1 MVMSTVLR
9 FVVRVPRRDT
19 VTAFTPHT
27 VAADLVTASLRK
39 AALEVPG
46 STVVPAD
53 YVPHVEFHG
62 DHNSYIFGTGGMLK
76 FPAPQPLD
84 FLKAAADAVARA
96 LLADHFGIYD
106 SPEVDPA

>member
-1 MVMSTVLR
+1 MSTVPQ
-9 FVVRVPRRDT
+9 FVVRVCDRES
-19 VTAFTPHT
+19 VTAFTPT
-27 VAADLVTASLRK
+27 IVAADLVTASLRK

-53 YVPHVEFHG
+53 YVPHVEFHR
-62 DHNSYIFGTGGMLK
+62 DHNSYIFGTGGKLK

-96 LLADHFGIYD
+96 LLVDHFGSYD